1 MNIAL
6 LALSFF
12 SGVGLTLAFTLR
24 WVRSGPKG

>member
-12 SGVGLTLAFTLR
+12 SGAGLTVAFTLR
-24 WVRSGPKG
+24 WVRVGPKD